1 MKIQGGKPRSTQRL
15 TIAEQAVERQS
26 RSRTTVAALRDE
38 SATSYRVHHIASK
51 RAHRGRGSNP
61 YLP

>member
-1 MKIQGGKPRSTQRL
+1 MKIQGWKPRSTQRL

-26 RSRTTVAALRDE
+26 RTTVVVLRDE
-38 SATSYRVHHIASK
+38 SANRVHHIASK
-51 RAHRGRGSNP
+51 RGHRGRGSNP